1 MSRLFLALA
10 ATGLMALPAVAD
22 DLRDAA
28 EAVTACR
35 ALPDADKAACFD
47 TTSAALADLLAPA
60 IVAAAP
66 EDSAPE
72 WAKAPEPKEPEVEKP
87 RKARVE
93 EPKQPNK
100 FEVTI
105 VRVGNFGGKMTF
117 YTDDGQIWHQTQ
129 QDAVSLP
136 ALPTTAKIKKR
147 MTGNPVIQ
155 FPNLSKSYKVER
167 IE

>member
-72 WAKAPEPKEPEVEKP
+72 WAKAPEPKEPEGCCVP
-87 RKARVE
+87 ARPAHNCKDQE
-93 EPKQPNK
+93 AH
-100 FEVTI
+100 
-105 VRVGNFGGKMTF
+105 
-117 YTDDGQIWHQTQ
+117 DGQSGHPVPEPQ
-129 QDAVSLP
+129 QILQ
-136 ALPTTAKIKKR
+136 
-147 MTGNPVIQ
+147 G
-155 FPNLSKSYKVER
+155 
-167 IE
+167 